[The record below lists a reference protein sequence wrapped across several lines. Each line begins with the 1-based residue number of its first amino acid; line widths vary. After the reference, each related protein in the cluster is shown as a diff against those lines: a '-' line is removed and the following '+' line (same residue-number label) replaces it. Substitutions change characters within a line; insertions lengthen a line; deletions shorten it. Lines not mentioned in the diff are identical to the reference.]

1 MNLFLIIIIV
11 ILITMIIYKKGTKDF
26 DYFAKKGIPFAKPTF
41 FIGTSGGSILRKY
54 AFPEYLK
61 LRYNTFSEHK

>member
-1 MNLFLIIIIV
+1 
-11 ILITMIIYKKGTKDF
+11 MIIYKKGTKDF